1 MSFFVSDFVSA
12 NVYFSLSVFLRM
24 LENLL
29 AGQRDIAITSFFGRV
44 FCVTNEENFW
54 S

>member
-1 MSFFVSDFVSA
+1 MSFFVSDFIFP
-12 NVYFSLSVFLRM
+12 NVYYSLSISLRM

-29 AGQRDIAITSFFGRV
+29 VGQRDIAITSFLGRV
-44 FCVTNEENFW
+44 FCIANEENFW